1 MINQKQH
8 MNLNL
13 LNIHKRNN
21 QITSTELEQIEKAKK
36 LQQQL

>member
-13 LNIHKRNN
+13 LNIHKRKN